1 MKNSGFYD
9 CVKAVTIFFIGS
21 MAYGMMEVAVRGF
34 SHISMGFLGG
44 ISFMFISFLN
54 IKRRQGEISLVPQM
68 LLITVFITAAEFV
81 AGLILNVWLD
91 MGIWTY
97 EGVPLNVYGQ
107 ICIPFIAIWFV
118 LSFVGIATEELVRT
132 KIFKE
137 NIVPLISFKK
147 NTNAD
152 VSAS

>member
-1 MKNSGFYD
+1 
-9 CVKAVTIFFIGS
+9 
-21 MAYGMMEVAVRGF
+21 
-34 SHISMGFLGG
+34 
-44 ISFMFISFLN
+44 MFISFLN